1 MLLWCM
7 GGLVE
12 VEQQE
17 QLQVQLLG
25 HGQGLQWATPW
36 ALLHELVLVKEQDL
50 GRRVLEREPM
60 LALAWEKA

>member
-1 MLLWCM
+1 MSCKLGRTHVLLWCM

-25 HGQGLQWATPW
+25 HGQGLQWSTPW
-36 ALLHELVLVKEQDL
+36 ALLQVLVL
-50 GRRVLEREPM
+50 GHG
-60 LALAWEKA
+60 